1 MANHKS
7 AKKRILQNNKRR
19 EQNRGARS
27 SMRSQL
33 KAARAEIQAGNA
45 DPTKGAV
52 QDAVKALARAGQNGL
67 LHKRAASRRISRL
80 MKAANKSKG

>member
-19 EQNRGARS
+19 DNNRSARS
-27 SMRSQL
+27 AMRSTL
-33 KAARAEIQAGNA
+33 KSARAEIQAGNA
-45 DPTKGAV
+45 SSEKGQV
-52 QDAVKALARAGQNGL
+52 QDAIRALARAGQNGL

-80 MKAANKSKG
+80 MKAANKSQS